1 MIIDILQNSWTIHE
15 DIYTLIKHIFD
26 INQLAFS
33 MTMTGL
39 ITLASGLGHGTDPVA
54 RDRHVLPACLPACLP
69 PSGFAEYYHIMG
81 MKKRLGFI

>member
-1 MIIDILQNSWTIHE
+1 MIIGILQNSWAIHE
-15 DIYTLIKHIFD
+15 DTYTLIKHSSD

-39 ITLASGLGHGTDPVA
+39 V
-54 RDRHVLPACLPACLP
+54 LPACLP
-69 PSGFAEYYHIMG
+69 PSGFAEYYHITG